1 MRCATS
7 SIRASAADGPA
18 RAMTVTT
25 GERSAQIETA
35 AAAHAGD
42 DTETLL
48 DVAGLQTFFFT
59 RQGIV
64 KAVDGVGFTVRP
76 AETLAIVGESGCG
89 KSVTALSLMRL
100 VPDPPG
106 RIVGGSVK
114 LAGVDL
120 AGLAED
126 AMRGVRGK
134 EISMIFQEPMTS
146 LNPVMTIG
154 RQIAEVVLLH
164 EDLSRPAAQ
173 RKAVEMLR
181 LVRIPEPEQRGKE
194 YPHQL
199 SGGMRQRAMIAMA
212 LACNPKVLI
221 ADEPTTALD
230 VTIQAQ
236 ILEIILELQRKLGTA
251 VILIT
256 HDLGV
261 VAETAQRVIVMYAGR
276 KVEEAAVGELFAQP
290 LHPYTHGLMA
300 SIPRLGL
307 MRGEIERT
315 SGHLQEIPGMVPA
328 LTNLPPGCTFAPRCT
343 FADDRCRKEYPPY
356 EEQRPGHWAACWRSR
371 ELYGAPDA

>member
-1 MRCATS
+1 
-7 SIRASAADGPA
+7 
-18 RAMTVTT
+18 MTAVT
-25 GERSAQIETA
+25 GERPPAIESKVEA
-35 AAAHAGD
+35 SNDAK
-42 DTETLL
+42 TLL
-48 DVAGLQTFFFT
+48 DVDDLKTFFFT
-59 RQGIV
+59 RHGV
-64 KAVDGVGFTVRP
+64 LKAVDGVTFSVRP

-106 RIVGGSVK
+106 RIVGGSVR
-114 LAGVDL
+114 LAGIDL
-120 AGLAED
+120 VGLDEE
-126 AMRGVRGK
+126 AMRDVRGK

-154 RQIAEVVLLH
+154 RQIAEVLLLH
-164 EDLSRPAAQ
+164 EELSRSAAQ

-181 LVRIPEPEQRGKE
+181 LVRIPEPEQRAKE

-236 ILEIILELQRKLGTA
+236 ILDIILELQRKLGTA

-276 KVEEAAVGELFAQP
+276 KVEEAPVDELFARP

-307 MRGEIERT
+307 MRGEIDRT
-315 SGHLQEIPGMVPA
+315 DGRLQEIPGMVPA
-328 LTNLPPGCTFAPRCT
+328 LTNLPDGCVFAPRCPH
-343 FADDRCRKEYPPY
+343 AIDRCQQYPPY
-356 EEQRPGHWAACWRSR
+356 EQKRPGHWAACWRSR
-371 ELYGAPDA
+371 ELYGAADG

>member
-1 MRCATS
+1 MDAITE
-7 SIRASAADGPA
+7 
-18 RAMTVTT
+18 VV
-25 GERSAQIETA
+25 
-35 AAAHAGD
+35 AGD

-48 DVAGLQTFFFT
+48 HVENLQTFFYT
-59 RQGIV
+59 RWGIV
-64 KAVDGVGFTVRP
+64 KAVDGVTFSLKHG
-76 AETLAIVGESGCG
+76 ETLAIVGESGCG
-89 KSVTALSLMRL
+89 KSVTALSLLRL

-106 RIVGGSVK
+106 RIVGGSVT
-114 LAGVDL
+114 LAGVNLL
-120 AGLAED
+120 ALDEK
-126 AMRGVRGK
+126 AMQHIRGK

-154 RQIAEVVLLH
+154 RQIAEVLLLH
-164 EDLSRPAAQ
+164 EGLSRSAAQ
-173 RKAVEMLR
+173 AKAVDMLR
-181 LVRIPEPEQRGKE
+181 LVRIPEPEQRAKE

-236 ILEIILELQRKLGTA
+236 ILEIIVDLQRKLGTA

-276 KVEEAAVGELFAQP
+276 KVEEAPVDELFARP
-290 LHPYTHGLMA
+290 LHPYTGGLIA

-307 MRGEIERT
+307 MRGENEAD
-315 SGHLQEIPGMVPA
+315 HLYEIAGMVPA
-328 LTNLPPGCTFAPRCT
+328 LTNLPEGCVFAPRCP
-343 FADDRCRKEYPPY
+343 FADDRCRTRYPEY
-356 EEQRPGHWAACWRSR
+356 EEKRPGHWAACWRSHM
-371 ELYGAPDA
+371 LPGAGSD

>member
-1 MRCATS
+1 M
-7 SIRASAADGPA
+7 
-18 RAMTVTT
+18 
-25 GERSAQIETA
+25 
-35 AAAHAGD
+35 
-42 DTETLL
+42 
-48 DVAGLQTFFFT
+48 
-59 RQGIV
+59 
-64 KAVDGVGFTVRP
+64 RP

-106 RIVGGSVK
+106 RIVGGSVT

-120 AGLAED
+120 LGLDEE
-126 AMRGVRGK
+126 AMRDVRGK
-134 EISMIFQEPMTS
+134 DISMIFQEPMTS

-154 RQIAEVVLLH
+154 RQIAEVLLLH
-164 EDLSRPAAQ
+164 ERLSRSAAR
-173 RKAVEMLR
+173 RKAVDMLR
-181 LVRIPEPEQRGKE
+181 LVRIPEPEQRAKE

-236 ILEIILELQRKLGTA
+236 ILDIILELQHKLGTA
-251 VILIT
+251 VLLIT

-276 KVEEAAVGELFAQP
+276 KVEEASVEELFARP

-307 MRGEIERT
+307 MRGEIDGSDGR
-315 SGHLQEIPGMVPA
+315 LQEIPGIVPA
-328 LTNLPPGCTFAPRCT
+328 LTNLPAGLRVRAALRLRRRPLPPGISALRGKTPRSLGRLL
-343 FADDRCRKEYPPY
+343 ALRRALRSRRCVMLRTSG
-356 EEQRPGHWAACWRSR
+356 RWRRARRRRRRCWR
-371 ELYGAPDA
+371 